1 MRLLRVWAAVAVA
14 TLPAGASVAK
24 LRVGDAAPHYV
35 VRTFDK
41 TDIDSAD
48 LRGQVVVINRWA
60 TWCVPCKAE
69 LPRLD
74 AYYRAHATQGLRIFA
89 VASEDSVA
97 DYKLRPL
104 SAALA
109 FPLAYRVRG
118 GFPTLD
124 GVPTNYVI
132 DRTGIVRYAQAGAFD
147 EKTLEAV
154 LTPLLAAPA
163 N

>member
-1 MRLLRVWAAVAVA
+1 MRLLRVWAVVAAA
-14 TLPAGASVAK
+14 TLPAGVEAAK
-24 LRVGDAAPHYV
+24 LKVGDAAPHYV
-35 VRTFDK
+35 VRTFDR
-41 TDIDSAD
+41 TDIDSTD

-74 AYYRAHATQGLRIFA
+74 VYYRAHAAQGLRIFA
-89 VASEDSVA
+89 VASDDSVA
-97 DYKLRPL
+97 ADKLKPL

-109 FPLAYRVRG
+109 FPLAYHVRG

-132 DRTGIVRYAQAGAFD
+132 DRNGIVRYAQAGAFD

-154 LTPLLAAPA
+154 LTPLLSAPA
-163 N
+163 R